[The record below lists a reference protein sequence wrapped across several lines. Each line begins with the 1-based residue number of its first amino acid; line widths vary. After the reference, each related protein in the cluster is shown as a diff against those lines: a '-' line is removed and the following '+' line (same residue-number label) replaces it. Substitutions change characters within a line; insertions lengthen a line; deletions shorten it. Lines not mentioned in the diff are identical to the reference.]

1 MGQPSERA
9 SRRRFVKLGAT
20 AIGIAA
26 ADRSGLAALRHEDE
40 QPIHQAPPFDGEL
53 LTDAA
58 SREPAATDYGGFVH
72 HLPRAVMR
80 TVVTRSPARDAE
92 LFQMTLAGLGQ
103 CGILV
108 RARLRLAPAPASIT
122 VQSMR
127 YEDLT
132 ALLEDLRRLAADESL
147 ATIAGE
153 ITRGADGGW
162 RRSVL
167 VGTTAPASSDARA
180 SWKAGLRLAAADAP
194 TTSSYWEY
202 LDRRTA
208 SVAAGRSRGEAN
220 PSLAVAVPFDAAAA
234 LLTHVLSD
242 PPAAQGIW
250 RIEVLPLVTARFT
263 QPLFKVPDGRF
274 AFTLRF
280 QRRRAN
286 DDVAGG
292 AAMLAANQ
300 ELVRRAVAAG
310 GK

>member
-1 MGQPSERA
+1 
-9 SRRRFVKLGAT
+9 
-20 AIGIAA
+20 
-26 ADRSGLAALRHEDE
+26 
-40 QPIHQAPPFDGEL
+40 
-53 LTDAA
+53 
-58 SREPAATDYGGFVH
+58 
-72 HLPRAVMR
+72 
-80 TVVTRSPARDAE
+80 
-92 LFQMTLAGLGQ
+92 MTLAGLGQ

-108 RARLRLAPAPASIT
+108 RARLRLTPAPASIT
-122 VQSMR
+122 VQPMR

-263 QPLFKVPDGRF
+263 QPLFKVPDGRGKVYPPY
-274 AFTLRF
+274 APVLSADGWREHYGTSTWDR
-280 QRRRAN
+280 
-286 DDVAGG
+286 
-292 AAMLAANQ
+292 LAAAK
-300 ELVRRAVAAG
+300 RRHDPNTILTPGAG
-310 GK
+310 VFG